1 MRSFIAAVLCV
12 AALTGSAENAPA
24 QGARPFTIEARGGLA
39 FPMEEFDPGA
49 KAGYLLEGT
58 AKVSP
63 LPFVSLYAG
72 WSFAEF
78 GAEDDAGFAGVDTRV
93 RDPGAR
99 VGGEL
104 GVPLVGLMIGIA
116 PYLQVGALFNRAEV
130 EVVGDDSGTLGFR
143 SDRTRGLE
151 VAGGLRTSL
160 LSVLSV
166 TPELRYRK
174 YEPRFDVPPAIG
186 LADEIAYLVASLGL
200 TFHF

>member
-1 MRSFIAAVLCV
+1 MRSLIAALVCI
-12 AALTGSAENAPA
+12 AALTGSPANAA
-24 QGARPFTIEARGGLA
+24 SQGAFPFTIEARGGLA
-39 FPMEEFDPGA
+39 FPMEAFDPGA

-72 WSFAEF
+72 WSFAQF
-78 GAEDDAGFAGVDTRV
+78 GVEDDAGFAGVDTRV
-93 RDPGAR
+93 QDAGAR

-143 SDRTRGLE
+143 SDRTRGFE

-160 LSVLSV
+160 LPVLSV

-174 YEPRFDVPPAIG
+174 YEPSFETAPAIA
-186 LADEIAYLVASLGL
+186 LVDEIAYLVASLGL